1 MNISKNTITAKS
13 GLLSNIKNKLGKF
26 GKSIDEFIEKYV
38 EIDAQVISQRE
49 NPKTGG
55 VDITLKLKGKEVQI
69 SLLPTDTDKVVNL
82 VIHTKNGKDIEIDG
96 LTESQVEPTLQQNF
110 NKLFKDEIE
119 SCKLTLS
126 NRVIKGSN
134 NISMHKIMCSSDYNT
149 TAECVDTLLADNS
162 FIDNLSSVPKSFD
175 IVSNGDNM
183 SVFEISDDY
192 DVDIPS
198 IIARIFDCAVTT
210 YSNLK
215 AIHWGCDGS
224 NFFTIHEKLD
234 TYTTEML
241 AEIDFYGELAVEKCN
256 ITFNPGNITIENL
269 YTPQSNLDTHEY
281 YRLIQENLNNYI
293 NTMNL
298 YYCDFDHDVQSSLD
312 NFIRYWNTEANFKL
326 KQSLK

>member
-13 GLLSNIKNKLGKF
+13 GLLSNIKTKLGKF
-26 GKSIDEFIEKYV
+26 GNIINKFIEKYV

-55 VDITLKLKGKEVQI
+55 VDITLKLKGKEVKI

-82 VIHTKNGKDIEIDG
+82 IIHTKNGKDIEIDG

-110 NKLFKDEIE
+110 NKLFKDEVE
-119 SCKLTLS
+119 SCKITVS
-126 NRVIKGSN
+126 NKVIKGSN
-134 NISMHKIMCSSDYNT
+134 SISMHRIVCSSNYNV
-149 TAECVDTLLADNS
+149 AGECVDTLLSDNS
-162 FIDNLSSVPKSFD
+162 FVDNLSSVPKSFD

-183 SVFEISDDY
+183 SVFEIPDNY
-192 DVDIPS
+192 DVDIVS
-198 IIARIFDCAVTT
+198 VISKIFECAVVT

-215 AIHWGCDGS
+215 SIHWGCDGS

-234 TYTTEML
+234 TYTDEL
-241 AEIDFYGELAVEKCN
+241 LSEIDFYGELAVEKGN
-256 ITFNPGNITIENL
+256 TVFNPGNISIKNL
-269 YTPQSNLDTHEY
+269 YVPQPNLDTHEY
-281 YRLIQENLNNYI
+281 YKLIQENLNTYI
-293 NTMNL
+293 STMNL